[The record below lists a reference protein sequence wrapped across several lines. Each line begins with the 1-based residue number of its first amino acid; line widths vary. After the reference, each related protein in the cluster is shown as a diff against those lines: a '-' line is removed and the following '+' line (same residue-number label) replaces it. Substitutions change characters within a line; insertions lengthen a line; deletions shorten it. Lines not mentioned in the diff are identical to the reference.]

1 MLRWDMGPFR
11 AVIFDVDGTLV
22 DSNDQ
27 HARAWVDAFAEY
39 GHAVTFEQVRPL
51 IGMGGDKVLPILT
64 AQSAEEPRSK
74 KIAERRDAIFGERY
88 LPHVRPLPGARD
100 LLLRLKADG
109 LRLAVASSS
118 EKELLHRLLNLVG
131 APGVFEKKASGDDAD
146 DSKPD
151 PDIVHAALK
160 GLNDPPEAVVM
171 IGDTPYDVEAA
182 RRAKVKPIAFRSGGW
197 NDADLKGAIE
207 IYDGPQD
214 LLEHLDESQVGR
226 GASRSTPVRTAAS
239 GRGRA
244 RG

>member
-1 MLRWDMGPFR
+1 MRAVR

-39 GHAVTFEQVRPL
+39 GYAVTFEQVRPL

-64 AQSAEEPRSK
+64 GRSAEEPKSK

-88 LPHVRPLPGARD
+88 LPQVRPLPGARD

-109 LRLAVASSS
+109 FRLAVASSS
-118 EKELLHRLLNLVG
+118 EKELLRRLLNIVG
-131 APGVFEKKASGDDAD
+131 ARDVFEKKASGDDAE

-151 PDIVHAALK
+151 PDIVHAALQ
-160 GLNDPPEAVVM
+160 GLKDPPEAVVM

-182 RRAKVKPIAFRSGGW
+182 LHAKVKPIAFRSGGW
-197 NDADLKGAIE
+197 NDEDLEGAIE

-214 LLEHLDESQVGR
+214 LLQHLD
-226 GASRSTPVRTAAS
+226 RSALAEVRTAAS
-239 GRGRA
+239 ARGRA
-244 RG
+244 RE